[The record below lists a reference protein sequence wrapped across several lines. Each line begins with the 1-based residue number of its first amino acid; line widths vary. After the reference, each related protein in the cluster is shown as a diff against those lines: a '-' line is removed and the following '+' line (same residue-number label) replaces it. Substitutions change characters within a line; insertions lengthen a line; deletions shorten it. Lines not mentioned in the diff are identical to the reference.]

1 MAGSVF
7 FLFECP
13 SVASKS
19 TDSHTERGPFC
30 STCKQRVRHT
40 RTHTRTEIEILNS
53 KIGHPVRYDEL
64 FTLILEKY
72 YSYVE
77 IRRKSGRSPAE
88 VVRTRVAIRK
98 QLVVNY
104 RFRRR
109 MARRIQIGSSILK
122 GGEFCRGRSC
132 LVLPGS
138 ARLKTRQDFDI
149 ARQVLRQDRKT
160 CSVAIK
166 YTVVVCKTSLIFI
179 PIAFWRE
186 EKN

>member
-1 MAGSVF
+1 MPHNTQIIFFLGGKCFS

-72 YSYVE
+72 YSYEE
-77 IRRKSGRSPAE
+77 IRWKSGGSGQE
-88 VVRTRVAIRK
+88 VA
-98 QLVVNY
+98 
-104 RFRRR
+104 
-109 MARRIQIGSSILK
+109 
-122 GGEFCRGRSC
+122 
-132 LVLPGS
+132 
-138 ARLKTRQDFDI
+138 
-149 ARQVLRQDRKT
+149 
-160 CSVAIK
+160 
-166 YTVVVCKTSLIFI
+166 
-179 PIAFWRE
+179 AFWR
-186 EKN
+186 KILRQGQKFWWCHSNRGITRKHNHTFWN